1 MKNKLFLSFSLSL
14 FLKNELGRIG
24 ISSWFRTVWCVCGT
38 RMTPENRPLVF
49 LSSFVGIKNPFFYY

>member
-1 MKNKLFLSFSLSL
+1 MKNKLFLSFSISEERTGKNRYF
-14 FLKNELGRIG
+14 FLVPYG
-24 ISSWFRTVWCVCGT
+24 VVCVRYNT